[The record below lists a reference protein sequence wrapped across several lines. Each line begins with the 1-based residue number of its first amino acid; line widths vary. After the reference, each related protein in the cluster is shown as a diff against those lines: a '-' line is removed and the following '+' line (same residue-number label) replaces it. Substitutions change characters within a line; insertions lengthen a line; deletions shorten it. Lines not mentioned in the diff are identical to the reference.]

1 MTWFKCGG
9 GGGGIPAALK
19 NAMNTVFNKKFGTA
33 ETYAPEIWPVTVNL
47 MGPLEE
53 KTVSGSVVAFSD
65 GADAVPL
72 KSCAVT
78 IAPNLDGVS
87 SLTCKHAGK
96 NLAPVNDFTAQRQT
110 VMTFDTPLQAG
121 IYSYSYL
128 ATRTGSDSRNGG
140 FRFIYNDDT
149 YLNEYL
155 YVDEGTR
162 SLRDGVVF
170 AKPVKSIYVYSIS
183 GSYADSGNFTVT
195 VDDFQL
201 EVGSTASDY
210 TPYTAPT
217 VSTVNLGRTIYG
229 GEVDVV
235 NGTGTDENGN
245 DFTFTPVPIL
255 SRLGDNTM
263 WGDGDLS
270 VIYRSMGT
278 VYQYPEG
285 EEVYF

>member
-1 MTWFKCGG
+1 M
-9 GGGGIPAALK
+9 
-19 NAMNTVFNKKFGTA
+19 
-33 ETYAPEIWPVTVNL
+33 
-47 MGPLEE
+47 
-53 KTVSGSVVAFSD
+53 
-65 GADAVPL
+65 
-72 KSCAVT
+72 T

-195 VDDFQL
+195 VDDFQF
-201 EVGSTASDY
+201 VGVAHKSKHKSIGY
-210 TPYTAPT
+210 TI
-217 VSTVNLGRTIYG
+217 SLSIGF
-229 GEVDVV
+229 VDEGIVIRVV
-235 NGTGTDENGN
+235 
-245 DFTFTPVPIL
+245 PLI
-255 SRLGDNTM
+255 
-263 WGDGDLS
+263 
-270 VIYRSMGT
+270 I
-278 VYQYPEG
+278 
-285 EEVYF
+285 